1 MNDNENNKSVEAL
14 PDEALDQ
21 VSGGGEGVV
30 QQGALSDKM
39 RYWKFIAQFVRN
51 SNCDNCRLYGGCA
64 ILDMDNEEVYAM
76 FGGNPNAK
84 CPNFKSV

>member
-1 MNDNENNKSVEAL
+1 METSENKKTLEEL

-21 VSGGGEGVV
+21 VSGGEGRA
-30 QQGALSDKM
+30 QQGALSDM
-39 RYWKFIAQFVRN
+39 MQYWKFIAQFVRN